1 MNFVRKLSFFV
12 LFASLVAGCNQTP
25 TRTAVWE
32 KTYIDDIYQF
42 LVSADGSNLI
52 FIGIKYDYLF
62 TNNDELKNVLLWKD
76 RQILHVDF
84 EEKFIVTDSN
94 EVLGNYTLFCN
105 STNLNPDQIHWLEN
119 NGFIK
124 SLSTDNNMV
133 YVKKT
138 SLNGKRYQSNQV
150 IQPEINEYSN
160 LSQPYEITF
169 IESYE
174 ANLYSS
180 NKYHTT
186 GYSRSSPSTSHND
199 PGFRYEE
206 IIWIAISIP
215 LMPLYLPALMS
226 DPID

>member
-1 MNFVRKLSFFV
+1 MNLLIKLIFFV
-12 LFASLVAGCNQTP
+12 LFTTLMSSCTPTP

-42 LVSADGSNLI
+42 LVSDDGSNLV

-62 TNNDELKNVLLWKD
+62 SNNDELKNVLLWKD

-84 EEKFIVTDSN
+84 EEKFIITDSN
-94 EVLGNYTLFCN
+94 KVLGNYSLFCN
-105 STNLNPDQIHWLEN
+105 SANLNPDQIHWLEN
-119 NGFIK
+119 NGFNK
-124 SLSTDNNMV
+124 SLSTDSNII

-138 SLNGKRYQSNQV
+138 SINGKRYQSNQ
-150 IQPEINEYSN
+150 IIKPEINEYSN

-169 IESYE
+169 KESYE

-180 NKYHTT
+180 NKNHTT
-186 GYSRSSPSTSHND
+186 GFSRSSPSTSHHD

>member
-1 MNFVRKLSFFV
+1 MNLLLKLSFFV
-12 LFASLVAGCNQTP
+12 LFTSLMSGCNQTP

-42 LVSADGSNLI
+42 LVSDDGSKLI

-62 TNNDELKNVLLWKD
+62 SNNDELKNVLLWKD
-76 RQILHVDF
+76 RQMLHVDF
-84 EEKFIVTDSN
+84 EEKFVISDSN
-94 EVLGNYTLFCN
+94 TVLGNYTLFCN

-119 NGFIK
+119 NGFNK
-124 SLSTDNNMV
+124 SLSADNNII
-133 YVKKT
+133 YIKKA
-138 SLNGKRYQSNQV
+138 SISGKRYETNEIINS
-150 IQPEINEYSN
+150 EINEYSN

-180 NKYHTT
+180 SKYHTT
-186 GYSRSSPSTSHND
+186 GYSRSSSSTSHND
-199 PGFRYEE
+199 PGFRYKE